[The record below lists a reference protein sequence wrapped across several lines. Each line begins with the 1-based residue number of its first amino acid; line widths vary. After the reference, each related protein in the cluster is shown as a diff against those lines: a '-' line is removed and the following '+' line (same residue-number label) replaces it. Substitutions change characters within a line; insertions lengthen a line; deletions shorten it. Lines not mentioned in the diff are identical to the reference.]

1 MTNDIILILKE
12 NKKLFL
18 KTFFPLFCIFFVI
31 IVLLPKYY
39 KSEFKVISYATPSNT
54 TASISALASSFG
66 LNNLS
71 ALSSDKSI
79 VLHIPE
85 VMKSMIKSQKFRKKF
100 LDEKI
105 SFNDFKDIT
114 IREAYIMH
122 YNIKSSKKFDDI
134 DFKINKKLD
143 NHIDIQKDRITNIL
157 MVSIETFDRE
167 LAQGMTRVLSKMLEV
182 ETVDFSSQISRDQ
195 IEFIKSRLIEVKNEL
210 VEDEENLNRF
220 KSENKNINSPSLQL
234 QLSRLSREVSMKTSV
249 YISLNTQLEALEVQ
263 LVEQSSDLFFIED
276 PTFPYK
282 RSRPNRTN
290 LLILMTINAFIIS
303 SGVVYIRRFIMNS

>member
-18 KTFFPLFCIFFVI
+18 KTFFLLFCIFFAI
-31 IVLLPKYY
+31 IVILPKYY
-39 KSEFKVISYATPSNT
+39 KSEFKVISYATPSNS

-79 VLHIPE
+79 ILHIPE
-85 VMKSMIKSQKFRKKF
+85 VMKSMIKSQKFKKKF
-100 LDEKI
+100 LDKKI
-105 SFNDFKDIT
+105 SFSDFKDIT

-182 ETVDFSSQISRDQ
+182 ETVDFSSQITRDQ

-220 KSENKNINSPSLQL
+220 KSENKNINSP
-234 QLSRLSREVSMKTSV
+234 
-249 YISLNTQLEALEVQ
+249 
-263 LVEQSSDLFFIED
+263 FFI
-276 PTFPYK
+276 
-282 RSRPNRTN
+282 
-290 LLILMTINAFIIS
+290 
-303 SGVVYIRRFIMNS
+303 